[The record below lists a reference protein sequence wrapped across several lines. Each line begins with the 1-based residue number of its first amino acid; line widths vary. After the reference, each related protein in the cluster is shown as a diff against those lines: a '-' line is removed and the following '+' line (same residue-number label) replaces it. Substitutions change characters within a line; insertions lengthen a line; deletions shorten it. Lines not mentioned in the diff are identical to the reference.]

1 MLLSVVIPTYKEK
14 ENLQELLP
22 LIFDELTKAQIP
34 FEVLIVDDN
43 SNDGTEEL
51 VVSLKMMFS
60 LRHSSTVNS
69 VDLIIRK
76 DKRGLSSAVY
86 DGILQSKGEV
96 ICFMDADFSH
106 PPQALA
112 GMYRLIETNEAELVV
127 GSRLVKGG
135 GVDQWPMYRKFTSF
149 VARCLAIPLTRVRDI
164 TSGFFM
170 FKKSVFPR
178 EKLNLSGFK
187 IGLEIA
193 VKGNYK
199 KVKEYPIIFSD
210 RKYGESKLSGRII
223 FDYLKQLAQLY
234 FYKIKTIKK

>member
-22 LIFDELTKAQIP
+22 LVSDELTKAKIP
-34 FEVLIVDDN
+34 FEILIVDDN

-51 VVSLKMMFS
+51 VKSLKM
-60 LRHSSTVNS
+60 RTIN
-69 VDLIIRK
+69 LIVRK

-96 ICFMDADFSH
+96 VCFMDADFSH
-106 PPQALA
+106 PPQALP
-112 GMYRLIETNEAELVV
+112 GMYRLIENNEAELVV

-135 GVDQWPMYRKFTSF
+135 GVDKWPWYRKFTSF
-149 VARCLAIPLTRVRDI
+149 VARCLAIPLTPVHDI

-170 FKKSVFPR
+170 FKKSVFPQ

-193 VKGNYK
+193 AKGNYK

-234 FYKIKTIKK
+234 VYKIKFYKK